1 MKSDIARQP
10 LVPAFLTLLV
20 LGGATAWSFA
30 FADTSAAVVAADPA
44 VGGLVLDM
52 PARVVVDF
60 QAARPGWARLLA
72 TLAFMLAALATG
84 RMTLRHGLYGVS
96 TCLAVPLAGLFML
109 GLLQGAGSLAVTT
122 GALLLAYSTK
132 NFARSFRNGYAF
144 DALLRGGGYLGLLV
158 VLFPATLPLAALLPF
173 ACLLFRRTLREAA
186 VALFG
191 AVLPLLL
198 FAYVNWGAGGRF
210 AAPFEA
216 LGGVFVGDY
225 LAALRGMSLAAW
237 FFAAFLALLDAA
249 AVAAL
254 LRNLY
259 GVGTQPRFI
268 LVYNIGV
275 LALVVLL
282 FAGPAAS
289 PALLPLAAVPS
300 AVLAPVLFV
309 RVRPAL
315 ATLLYAV
322 SFALAALHVALQYA
336 I

>member
-1 MKSDIARQP
+1 MYKRQ
-10 LVPAFLTLLV
+10 
-20 LGGATAWSFA
+20 
-30 FADTSAAVVAADPA
+30 
-44 VGGLVLDM
+44 
-52 PARVVVDF
+52 
-60 QAARPGWARLLA
+60 
-72 TLAFMLAALATG
+72 
-84 RMTLRHGLYGVS
+84 
-96 TCLAVPLAGLFML
+96 
-109 GLLQGAGSLAVTT
+109 
-122 GALLLAYSTK
+122 
-132 NFARSFRNGYAF
+132 
-144 DALLRGGGYLGLLV
+144 
-158 VLFPATLPLAALLPF
+158 
-173 ACLLFRRTLREAA
+173 
-186 VALFG
+186 
-191 AVLPLLL
+191 
-198 FAYVNWGAGGRF
+198 
-210 AAPFEA
+210 
-216 LGGVFVGDY
+216 GGVFVGDY